1 MALGVVIGI
10 KDEPQIPLRIL
21 CDVEITNGLS
31 RLYEAVH
38 EFHLSGSDHLW
49 LQYHIPKFDELKGD
63 NVLVKFHISDST
75 GLAFLKSCG
84 VHLVRRYGERATDQ
98 MLNPQVQGVP
108 LEDADV
114 HLDAPDEARRARAG
128 ISWASSAPVASEAEP
143 IMILSDE
150 EGGDAARVSL
160 QGAVWRMPAKTSQAG
175 PSRQDE
181 AGGSSFFE
189 LNKISNWF
197 SHQKHTSNTDIC
209 EIDITQTS
217 CSDGEITGM
226 ALGAI
231 IGLKDQSQISLPI
244 ICTVQIINGYS
255 RHFEA
260 KTFHLSG
267 SNHLWLRYHI
277 PKFDDL
283 KGDNVRVKFQ
293 IRDSTGLAFFKS
305 CGVHLVRWYEEKAID
320 QMLNAPNEAV
330 ENSVDLMNSIQLTNR
345 RREGHNYDDHLENSC
360 CPPQKRHCGAVG
372 MGISGTD
379 NIQEHQST
387 SLNPKGKMLTK
398 DKVRVKG
405 PRLRSSFHGC
415 LGVGVGIGL
424 RFKMYRPRRRK
435 IQEVISN
442 SDDHSKNKYC
452 PRRKRHCGA
461 LGIRLSGT
469 DNIQEHQSTSLN
481 PRLISKGKNL
491 DQRQRSGKSSSTCLE
506 LPWLSR
512 G

>member
-1 MALGVVIGI
+1 
-10 KDEPQIPLRIL
+10 
-21 CDVEITNGLS
+21 
-31 RLYEAVH
+31 
-38 EFHLSGSDHLW
+38 
-49 LQYHIPKFDELKGD
+49 
-63 NVLVKFHISDST
+63 
-75 GLAFLKSCG
+75 
-84 VHLVRRYGERATDQ
+84 
-98 MLNPQVQGVP
+98 VQQGN
-108 LEDADV
+108 LEDYICSV
-114 HLDAPDEARRARAG
+114 IFLG
-128 ISWASSAPVASEAEP
+128 
-143 IMILSDE
+143 
-150 EGGDAARVSL
+150 
-160 QGAVWRMPAKTSQAG
+160 
-175 PSRQDE
+175 
-181 AGGSSFFE
+181 
-189 LNKISNWF
+189 NKISNWF

-231 IGLKDQSQISLPI
+231 IGLKDQSQIPLPI

-260 KTFHLSG
+260 KEFHLSG

-293 IRDSTGLAFFKS
+293 IWDSTGLAFFKS
-305 CGVHLVRWYEEKAID
+305 CGAHLVRRYEEKAID

-387 SLNPKGKMLTK
+387 SLNPKGKILTK